1 MAERVI
7 LLVAILLF
15 VAVAFPALLR
25 LRDRPFLRRRADVP
39 GPAVVA
45 FTHARCGPCRT
56 QQLPALERLRAL
68 SPEVRIEVVDVQ
80 QDPQRARWYGIWTV
94 PATVVVDPSGRI
106 TALNHGVADERR
118 LLRQLARFHP
128 QSRALARA

>member
-1 MAERVI
+1 MAERAV
-7 LLVAILLF
+7 LLLAILL

-25 LRDRPFLRRRADVP
+25 LRDRRFLRRRADVS

-56 QQLPALERLRAL
+56 QQLPALERLRVL

-80 QDPQRARWYGIWTV
+80 QDPQRARRYGIWTV
-94 PATVVVDPSGRI
+94 PATAVVDPSGRI
-106 TALNHGVADERR
+106 TALNHGVADESR
-118 LLRQLARFHP
+118 LLRQLGRARP
-128 QSRALARA
+128 RASRP